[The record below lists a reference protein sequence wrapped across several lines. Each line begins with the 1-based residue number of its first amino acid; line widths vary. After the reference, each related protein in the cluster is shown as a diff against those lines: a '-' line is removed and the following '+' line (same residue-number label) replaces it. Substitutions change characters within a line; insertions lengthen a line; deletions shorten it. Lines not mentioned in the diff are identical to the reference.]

1 MLTAQHL
8 PTASWPASG
17 SPITVLLMTWMI
29 KDVLVIETAVA
40 TFVAPVTRTAEDISV
55 TLRM

>member
-1 MLTAQHL
+1 
-8 PTASWPASG
+8 
-17 SPITVLLMTWMI
+17 MTWMI

-55 TLRM
+55 DLEDVDGGKLGN